1 MFAVFKTETS
11 LRNIMTTMRY
21 KIILKNL
28 MNNTM
33 QYAILSVLALLCIF
47 PFWWTLVV
55 AISTEGNIFEFPPT
69 FIPQAMSLDNFIEV
83 FRVIPI
89 FSFYKNSL
97 LITLSTVC
105 LKLFFCALA
114 AYPLSRLKFT
124 GSKLIFALIIATM
137 MLPSEVN
144 FLVNFIT
151 MTQIGLVNTYTG
163 VVLPNVVTAVSI
175 LLLKQAFD
183 EVPQDLIDA
192 ARVDGANDWIIF
204 WKIVLPLITPWL
216 ATVGILTAVEAWNDY
231 IWPSIVM
238 SKPEDFPLSAG
249 ILYLRGTYGSS
260 TRVVAAGTILTV
272 APILIAFLLTQK
284 FFMRGMDGAV
294 K

>member
-1 MFAVFKTETS
+1 M
-11 LRNIMTTMRY
+11 L
-21 KIILKNL
+21 
-28 MNNTM
+28 
-33 QYAILSVLALLCIF
+33 LSVIAVLCIF

-55 AISTEGNIFEFPPT
+55 AISTEGNVFEFPPS
-69 FIPQAMSLDNFIEV
+69 FLPQSMSLENFAEV

-89 FSFYKNSL
+89 FDFYKNSM
-97 LITLSTVC
+97 LITISTVVW
-105 LKLFFCALA
+105 KLVLCSLA
-114 AYPLSRLKFT
+114 AYPLSRMKFS
-124 GSKLIFALIIATM
+124 GKKLIFGLILATM
-137 MLPSEVN
+137 VLPSEVN

-151 MTQIGLVNTYTG
+151 MTQMGLVNSYTA
-163 VVLPNVVTAVSI
+163 VILPNVVNAVSI

-192 ARVDGANDWIIF
+192 ARVDGASEWIIF

-216 ATVGILTAVEAWNDY
+216 ATVGILSAVEAWNEY
-231 IWPSIVM
+231 IWPSIVL

-249 ILYLRGTYGSS
+249 VLYLRGTYGSS
-260 TRVVAAGTILTV
+260 TRVIAAGTILTV
-272 APILIAFLLTQK
+272 APILVAFLLTQR

>member
-1 MFAVFKTETS
+1 MQ
-11 LRNIMTTMRY
+11 
-21 KIILKNL
+21 KNL
-28 MNNTM
+28 KLISVQRSVKTTL
-33 QYAILSVLALLCIF
+33 QYAILILLAILCVF

-55 AISTEGNIFEFPPT
+55 AMSTEGNIFEFPPS
-69 FIPQAMSLDNFIEV
+69 FMPQAVSWDNFVEV

-97 LITLSTVC
+97 LITISTVC
-105 LKLFFCALA
+105 WKLLLCSLA
-114 AYPLSRLKFT
+114 AYPLSRLKFS
-124 GSKLIFALIIATM
+124 GKKLILGLIIATM
-137 MLPSEVN
+137 VLPSEVN

-151 MTQIGLVNTYTG
+151 MTKIGLVNTTTG
-163 VVLPNVVTAVSI
+163 VILPNVVTAVSI
-175 LLLKQAFD
+175 FLLKQAFD

-192 ARVDGANDWIIF
+192 ARVDGANEWQIF
-204 WKIVLPLITPWL
+204 WKIVLPLIGPWL

-272 APILIAFLLTQK
+272 APILIAFLFTQK

>member
-1 MFAVFKTETS
+1 MQKNQKLISIQSIPSIQRSV
-11 LRNIMTTMRY
+11 
-21 KIILKNL
+21 KITL
-28 MNNTM
+28 
-33 QYAILSVLALLCIF
+33 QYAILILLAILCVF

-55 AISTEGNIFEFPPT
+55 AMSTEGNIFEFPPS
-69 FIPQAMSLDNFIEV
+69 FMPQVVSWDNFIEV

-97 LITLSTVC
+97 LITISTVC
-105 LKLFFCALA
+105 WKLLLCSLA
-114 AYPLSRLKFT
+114 AYPLSRLKFS
-124 GSKLIFALIIATM
+124 GKKLILGLIIATM
-137 MLPSEVN
+137 VLPSEVN

-151 MTQIGLVNTYTG
+151 MTKIGLVNTTTG
-163 VVLPNVVTAVSI
+163 VILPNVVTAVSI
-175 LLLKQAFD
+175 FLLKQAFD

-192 ARVDGANDWIIF
+192 ARVDGANEWQIF
-204 WKIVLPLITPWL
+204 WKIVLPLIGPWL

-272 APILIAFLLTQK
+272 APILIAFLFTQK

>member
-1 MFAVFKTETS
+1 MKTIP
-11 LRNIMTTMRY
+11 LRRLPR
-21 KIILKNL
+21 ILL
-28 MNNTM
+28 
-33 QYAILSVLALLCIF
+33 QYSVLLALAVLCVF

-55 AISTEGNIFEFPPT
+55 AISSEGNIFEFPPT
-69 FIPQAMSLDNFIEV
+69 FWPQAVSPDNFIEV

-89 FSFYKNSL
+89 LAFYKNSL
-97 LITLSTVC
+97 LITISTVAW
-105 LKLFFCALA
+105 KLLLCSLA
-114 AYPLSRLKFT
+114 AYPLSRMRFT
-124 GSKLIFALIIATM
+124 GSKLVFGLILATM
-137 MLPSEVN
+137 ILPSEVN

-151 MTQIGLVNTYTG
+151 MTKIGLVNTYTG
-163 VVLPNVVTAVSI
+163 VILPNVVTAVSI

-192 ARVDGANDWIIF
+192 ARVDGAAEWIIF

-216 ATVGILTAVEAWNDY
+216 ATVGILTAVEAWNEY
-231 IWPSIVM
+231 IWPSIVI

-249 ILYLRGTYGSS
+249 VLYLRGTYGSS
-260 TRVVAAGTILTV
+260 TRVIAAGTILTV
-272 APILIAFLLTQK
+272 APILVAFLFTQR

>member
-1 MFAVFKTETS
+1 MTFFFATP
-11 LRNIMTTMRY
+11 LRR
-21 KIILKNL
+21 LPRL
-28 MNNTM
+28 LL
-33 QYAILSVLALLCIF
+33 QYSVLLALAALCVF

-69 FIPQAMSLDNFIEV
+69 FLPQAVSLENFIEV

-89 FSFYKNSL
+89 IAFYKNSL
-97 LITLSTVC
+97 LITLATVAW
-105 LKLFFCALA
+105 KLLLCSLA
-114 AYPLSRLKFT
+114 AYPLSRMRFS
-124 GSKLIFALIIATM
+124 GSRLVFGLILLTM
-137 MLPSEVN
+137 ILPSEVN

-151 MTQIGLVNTYTG
+151 MTKIGLVNTYTG
-163 VVLPNVVTAVSI
+163 VILPNVVTAVSI

-192 ARVDGANDWIIF
+192 ARVDGATEWIIF

-231 IWPSIVM
+231 IWPSLVI

-260 TRVVAAGTILTV
+260 TRVIAAGTILTV
-272 APILIAFLLTQK
+272 APILVAFLFTQR